1 MNNLIRGIIKTDL
14 DKAIKEKNNVLLA
27 YHRAVADMQRAAKD
41 HEILEIYIAEMRAL
55 LRENNENPQP

>member
-1 MNNLIRGIIKTDL
+1 MNNLIRGIIKRDL

-41 HEILEIYIAEMRAL
+41 LEILEIYIDQMREL
-55 LRENNENPQP
+55 LR